1 MGPSFRE
8 AWRLIASPVLQTTAE
23 CSWGTSA
30 GNAEVKAH
38 SSSSLLAAGGA
49 AAGELLMMASAG
61 YALEDLR
68 KQARQLE
75 NEIDL
80 KLVSFSKL
88 GTGFGSRELK
98 NESLDTAPLL
108 GRDHMFETMTLEI
121 EQLLSKLGE
130 VNDQMSQVQT
140 TSGPPSATVLHTLQR
155 HRDILQDY
163 MREFHKTRT
172 NVQAHRERDLL
183 LGSVRKD
190 MDSYKNSSSLNRR
203 SEGYLKEHEHLKSS
217 DRMVHDQINIAIR
230 TKDELLSQRNAL
242 KAIQTKMTTLANR
255 FPMINSLVQRI
266 NLRKRRDSI
275 ILGLIIGTCTVLL
288 LLYITR

>member
-1 MGPSFRE
+1 
-8 AWRLIASPVLQTTAE
+8 
-23 CSWGTSA
+23 
-30 GNAEVKAH
+30 
-38 SSSSLLAAGGA
+38 
-49 AAGELLMMASAG
+49 MMASGG

-68 KQARQLE
+68 KQARHLE

-98 NESLDTAPLL
+98 NESLDSAPLL

-121 EQLLSKLGE
+121 EQLLTKLGE
-130 VNDQMSQVQT
+130 VNDQMGQVQAA
-140 TSGPPSATVLHTLQR
+140 SSVAGGAGGAPSATVLHTLQR

-163 MREFHKTRT
+163 AREFHKTRT
-172 NVQAHRERDLL
+172 NVQAHRDRDLL
-183 LGSVRKD
+183 LGSVRRD

-217 DRMVHDQINIAIR
+217 DRMVHDQINIAMR

-266 NLRKRRDSI
+266 NLRKRRDTI
-275 ILGLIIGTCTVLL
+275 ILGLVIGTCTVLV

>member
-1 MGPSFRE
+1 
-8 AWRLIASPVLQTTAE
+8 
-23 CSWGTSA
+23 
-30 GNAEVKAH
+30 
-38 SSSSLLAAGGA
+38 
-49 AAGELLMMASAG
+49 MMASAG

-68 KQARQLE
+68 KQARHLE

-98 NESLDTAPLL
+98 NE
-108 GRDHMFETMTLEI
+108 RDHMFETMTLEI

-140 TSGPPSATVLHTLQR
+140 SSGAAPSTTVLHTLQR

-163 MREFHKTRT
+163 VREFHKTRT

-190 MDSYKNSSSLNRR
+190 IDSYKNSSSLNRR

-242 KAIQTKMTTLANR
+242 KAIQTKMTTLANDR
-255 FPMINSLVQRI
+255 FPMINSLVQRV

-275 ILGLIIGTCTVLL
+275 ILGLVIGTCTVLL

>member
-1 MGPSFRE
+1 
-8 AWRLIASPVLQTTAE
+8 
-23 CSWGTSA
+23 
-30 GNAEVKAH
+30 
-38 SSSSLLAAGGA
+38 
-49 AAGELLMMASAG
+49 MMASAG

-68 KQARQLE
+68 KQARHLE

-140 TSGPPSATVLHTLQR
+140 SSGAAPSTTVLHTLQR

-163 MREFHKTRT
+163 VREFHKTRT

-190 MDSYKNSSSLNRR
+190 IDSYKNSSSLNRR

-242 KAIQTKMTTLANR
+242 KAIQTKMTTLANDR
-255 FPMINSLVQRI
+255 FPMINSLVQRV

-275 ILGLIIGTCTVLL
+275 ILGLVIGTCTVLL

>member
-1 MGPSFRE
+1 
-8 AWRLIASPVLQTTAE
+8 
-23 CSWGTSA
+23 
-30 GNAEVKAH
+30 
-38 SSSSLLAAGGA
+38 
-49 AAGELLMMASAG
+49 
-61 YALEDLR
+61 
-68 KQARQLE
+68 
-75 NEIDL
+75 
-80 KLVSFSKL
+80 
-88 GTGFGSRELK
+88 
-98 NESLDTAPLL
+98 
-108 GRDHMFETMTLEI
+108 MFETMTLEI

-140 TSGPPSATVLHTLQR
+140 SSGGAPSATVLHTLQR

-163 MREFHKTRT
+163 VREFHKTRT

-190 MDSYKNSSSLNRR
+190 LDSYKNSSSLNRR
-203 SEGYLKEHEHLKSS
+203 SEGYLKEHEHIKSS
-217 DRMVHDQINIAIR
+217 ERMVHDQINIAIR

-275 ILGLIIGTCTVLL
+275 ILGLVIGTCTVLL

>member
-1 MGPSFRE
+1 
-8 AWRLIASPVLQTTAE
+8 
-23 CSWGTSA
+23 
-30 GNAEVKAH
+30 
-38 SSSSLLAAGGA
+38 
-49 AAGELLMMASAG
+49 MMASGG

-68 KQARQLE
+68 KQARHLE

-98 NESLDTAPLL
+98 NE
-108 GRDHMFETMTLEI
+108 RDHMFETMTLEI
-121 EQLLSKLGE
+121 EQLLTKLGE
-130 VNDQMSQVQT
+130 VNDQMGQVQA
-140 TSGPPSATVLHTLQR
+140 SSSVAGGAGGAPSATVLHTLQR

-163 MREFHKTRT
+163 AREFHKTRT
-172 NVQAHRERDLL
+172 NVQAHRDRDLL
-183 LGSVRKD
+183 LGSVRRD

-217 DRMVHDQINIAIR
+217 DRMVHDQINIAMR

-266 NLRKRRDSI
+266 NLRKRRDTI
-275 ILGLIIGTCTVLL
+275 ILGLVIGTCTVLL

>member
-1 MGPSFRE
+1 
-8 AWRLIASPVLQTTAE
+8 
-23 CSWGTSA
+23 
-30 GNAEVKAH
+30 
-38 SSSSLLAAGGA
+38 
-49 AAGELLMMASAG
+49 MMASAG

-68 KQARQLE
+68 KQARHLE

-163 MREFHKTRT
+163 VREFHKTRT

-203 SEGYLKEHEHLKSS
+203 SEGYLKEHEHLKNS
-217 DRMVHDQINIAIR
+217 DRMVNDQINIAIR

-242 KAIQTKMTTLANR
+242 KAIQTKMTTLASILWLQLKFLFTFALPGAKDQPTQAAGLHHTGPSHWDLHSAVVAVR
-255 FPMINSLVQRI
+255 YPLKFAAAATGDCQSHVASRAQAPPKNS
-266 NLRKRRDSI
+266 SEF
-275 ILGLIIGTCTVLL
+275 LIKTKVMVG
-288 LLYITR
+288 

>member
-1 MGPSFRE
+1 
-8 AWRLIASPVLQTTAE
+8 
-23 CSWGTSA
+23 
-30 GNAEVKAH
+30 
-38 SSSSLLAAGGA
+38 
-49 AAGELLMMASAG
+49 MMASAG

-68 KQARQLE
+68 KQARHLE

-140 TSGPPSATVLHTLQR
+140 SSGAAPSATVLHTLQR

-163 MREFHKTRT
+163 VREFHKTRT

-190 MDSYKNSSSLNRR
+190 IDSYKNSSSLNRR
-203 SEGYLKEHEHLKSS
+203 SEGYLKEHEHLKS
-217 DRMVHDQINIAIR
+217 IAIR

-275 ILGLIIGTCTVLL
+275 ILGLVIGTCTVLL

>member
-1 MGPSFRE
+1 M
-8 AWRLIASPVLQTTAE
+8 AE
-23 CSWGTSA
+23 CFLVFLFS
-30 GNAEVKAH
+30 
-38 SSSSLLAAGGA
+38 
-49 AAGELLMMASAG
+49 
-61 YALEDLR
+61 DLR
-68 KQARQLE
+68 KQARHLE

-98 NESLDTAPLL
+98 NE
-108 GRDHMFETMTLEI
+108 RDHMFETMTLEI

-140 TSGPPSATVLHTLQR
+140 SSGAAPSTTVLHTLQR

-163 MREFHKTRT
+163 VREFHKTRT

-190 MDSYKNSSSLNRR
+190 IDSYKNSSSLNRR

-255 FPMINSLVQRI
+255 FPMINSLVQRV

-275 ILGLIIGTCTVLL
+275 ILGLVIGTCTVLL

>member
-1 MGPSFRE
+1 
-8 AWRLIASPVLQTTAE
+8 
-23 CSWGTSA
+23 
-30 GNAEVKAH
+30 
-38 SSSSLLAAGGA
+38 
-49 AAGELLMMASAG
+49 MMASAG

-68 KQARQLE
+68 KQARHLE

-140 TSGPPSATVLHTLQR
+140 SSGAAPSATVLHTLQR

-163 MREFHKTRT
+163 VREFHKTRT

-190 MDSYKNSSSLNRR
+190 IDSYKNSSSLNRR

-242 KAIQTKMTTLANR
+242 KAIQTKMTTLAIGDKLRKVSGKGLTDDR
-255 FPMINSLVQRI
+255 FPMINSLVQRV

-275 ILGLIIGTCTVLL
+275 ILGLVIGTCTVLL

>member
-1 MGPSFRE
+1 
-8 AWRLIASPVLQTTAE
+8 
-23 CSWGTSA
+23 
-30 GNAEVKAH
+30 
-38 SSSSLLAAGGA
+38 
-49 AAGELLMMASAG
+49 MMASAG

-68 KQARQLE
+68 KQARHLE

-130 VNDQMSQVQT
+130 VNDQMSQ
-140 TSGPPSATVLHTLQR
+140 
-155 HRDILQDY
+155 DY
-163 MREFHKTRT
+163 VREFHKTRT

-190 MDSYKNSSSLNRR
+190 IDSYKNSSSLNRR
-203 SEGYLKEHEHLKSS
+203 SEGYLKEHEHIKSS
-217 DRMVHDQINIAIR
+217 ERMVHDQINIAIR

-242 KAIQTKMTTLANR
+242 KAIQTKMTTLARSEFFTITMKSKCYKNPSHSAHCSTDDR

-275 ILGLIIGTCTVLL
+275 ILGLVIGTCTVLL